1 MRKFVTTKCI
11 ALLMAMTLVLGLSTP
26 WSRAAQSCTVTFSD
40 PTVTEGSNVTISV
53 KVTGQVAIATVKVNF
68 DPTYLQFVSGDL
80 GYGRCEGTT
89 VIMDKENMGS
99 GNLSFSMTFKA
110 LKTGKTTI
118 NNYENS
124 IVDSNGDI
132 MNVTPGWSTV
142 TINAPYTASSNNNLN
157 SLSISPGTLS
167 PGFSSGTTSYQ
178 AWVSNS
184 TTSVAVS
191 AQTADSKAKMVYWG
205 NSDFKVGDNTVTVQ
219 VTAENGAKKYYTI
232 TVNRAAASTGGNTG
246 GNTGGGAATPTAT
259 PEPTPEPTPDNT
271 VYAMLSDDKQLPIAT
286 QLPEEVTV
294 PKGFEESKVEVGGQT
309 LPAIYHKEA
318 GLTAV
323 YLEGDEEHPAG
334 FYFFNAKTQ
343 EAQEMTQVPMASTKL
358 VLVDIPQELPQDMEL
373 PEGYSSTLMELG
385 GQQHTLLIPDGVEVP
400 NHYIVCALDQDGK
413 LGLYLYDVDQQTFQR
428 YQFLQLPEEETGE
441 TEEPVE
447 TGFVFS
453 ILRWRIQT
461 SWSDQTVSYILVGL
475 GLLSVILLA
484 AVVVLVVF
492 LVRSRRAL
500 RDEWMYQEEQRQRRI
515 VTGPNAADD
524 LKLDNILAEYKD
536 KDEDEEK
543 KNQ

>member
-11 ALLMAMTLVLGLSTP
+11 ALLMAMTLVLSLTTP

-40 PTVTEGSNVTISV
+40 PTVTVGDNVTISV

-68 DPTYLQFVSGDL
+68 DPTYLQYVSGDL
-80 GYGRCEGTT
+80 GYGRCEGST

-142 TINAPYTASSNNNLN
+142 TINAPYTASSNNNLS

-167 PGFSSGTTSYQ
+167 PGFSSGTTSYK

-246 GNTGGGAATPTAT
+246 GNTGGGTVTPTAT

-318 GLTAV
+318 DLTAV

-334 FYFFNAKTQ
+334 FYFFNTKTQ
-343 EAQEMTQVPMASTKL
+343 EAQEMAQVPMASTKL

-385 GQQHTLLIPDGVEVP
+385 GQQHTLLVPDGVEEP

-413 LGLYLYDVDQQTFQR
+413 LGLYLYDVAQKTFQR
-428 YQFLQLPEEETGE
+428 YQFLQLPKEETEE

-447 TGFVFS
+447 TGLVFS

-515 VTGPNAADD
+515 VTGPNAADE

-536 KDEDEEK
+536 KDKGK
-543 KNQ
+543 KDQ

>member
-11 ALLMAMTLVLGLSTP
+11 ALLMAMTLVLSLTTP

-40 PTVTEGSNVTISV
+40 PTVTVGDNVTISV

-68 DPTYLQFVSGDL
+68 DPTYLQYVSGDL
-80 GYGRCEGTT
+80 GYGRCEGST

-142 TINAPYTASSNNNLN
+142 TINAPYTASSNNNLS

-167 PGFSSGTTSYQ
+167 PGFSSGTTSYK

-205 NSDFKVGDNTVTVQ
+205 NSDFKVGDNTVTLQ

-246 GNTGGGAATPTAT
+246 GNTGGGTVTPTAT

-318 GLTAV
+318 DLTAV

-334 FYFFNAKTQ
+334 FYFFNTKTQ
-343 EAQEMTQVPMASTKL
+343 EAQEMAQVPMASTKL

-385 GQQHTLLIPDGVEVP
+385 GQQHTLLVPDGVEEP

-413 LGLYLYDVDQQTFQR
+413 LGLYLYDVAQKTFQR
-428 YQFLQLPEEETGE
+428 YQFLQLPKEETEE

-447 TGFVFS
+447 TGLVFS

-515 VTGPNAADD
+515 VTGPNAADE

-536 KDEDEEK
+536 KDKGK
-543 KNQ
+543 KDQ

>member
-1 MRKFVTTKCI
+1 MRKFMTTKCI
-11 ALLMAMTLVLGLSTP
+11 ALLMAITMVLGLTTP
-26 WSRAAQSCTVTFSD
+26 WSRAAEPCTVTFSD
-40 PTVTEGSNVTISV
+40 PTVTEGSTFTINV

-124 IVDSNGDI
+124 IVDSNGDL

-142 TINAPYTASSNNNLN
+142 TINAPYTASSNNNLS
-157 SLSISPGTLS
+157 SLSINPGTLS
-167 PGFSSGTTSYQ
+167 PGFSSGTTSYK

-191 AQTADSKAKMVYWG
+191 YQAADGKSSVVYWG

-232 TVNRAAASTGGNTG
+232 TVNRAAASNEGNTGGGNTG
-246 GNTGGGAATPTAT
+246 GDTPTPTAT

-271 VYAMLSDDKQLPIAT
+271 VYAMLADDKQLPIAT
-286 QLPEEVTV
+286 QLPEEVAI
-294 PKGFEESKVEVGGQT
+294 PEGFEETKVEVGGQT
-309 LPAIYHKEA
+309 LPAIFHKVA
-318 GLTAV
+318 NLTAV

-343 EAQEMTQVPMASTKL
+343 EAQPMTQVAMASNKL
-358 VLVDIPQELPQDMEL
+358 VLVDLPQEMPEDMEL

-385 GQQHTLLIPDGVEVP
+385 GQQHTLLVPDGVEDP
-400 NHYIVCALDQDGK
+400 NHYIVCALDQKGQ

-428 YQFLQLPEEETGE
+428 YQFLQLPEEEKEE

-461 SWSDQTVSYILVGL
+461 SWSDQVVSYILVGL
-475 GLLSVILLA
+475 SLLGVILLA

-500 RDEWMYQEEQRQRRI
+500 QDEWAYEEERQKRQMI
-515 VTGPNAADD
+515 SGPTASD
-524 LKLDNILAEYKD
+524 LTLDNILAEYKD
-536 KDEDEEK
+536 KD
-543 KNQ
+543 KNKDHKDS